1 MDKELIKK
9 RRSYVS
15 EYDLVCLAED
25 LGLTPI
31 RVGRKYFTLLE
42 HDSVRINT
50 FSNTFKRYSN
60 GVWGD
65 ALSFVMEFGQERS
78 NKFKSVNY
86 SLYWLEKKM
95 NIENTFDKNKTVL
108 PEKEKVPLTLPERDN
123 NCKRV
128 FAYLIKT
135 RMIDPEIVKV
145 FVHRNILYQSKQGKN
160 CVFVGYHDN
169 KAVYASERGTMPGKR
184 YMREMEGNDYN
195 YGVNFD
201 NENADTLIVTESVID
216 MMSLMTLK
224 MKLNFHLKHS
234 FLALGGVEKTEC
246 IFTYLKDQKNIKDV
260 LICLD
265 NDEAGKKAT
274 RRIIERLKKEYK
286 HIKYLPVYSEEKDW
300 NETLIKKTKELDNN
314 ESSMNLI

>member
-86 SLYWLEKKM
+86 SLY
-95 NIENTFDKNKTVL
+95 
-108 PEKEKVPLTLPERDN
+108 
-123 NCKRV
+123 
-128 FAYLIKT
+128 
-135 RMIDPEIVKV
+135 
-145 FVHRNILYQSKQGKN
+145 
-160 CVFVGYHDN
+160 
-169 KAVYASERGTMPGKR
+169 
-184 YMREMEGNDYN
+184 
-195 YGVNFD
+195 
-201 NENADTLIVTESVID
+201 
-216 MMSLMTLK
+216 
-224 MKLNFHLKHS
+224 
-234 FLALGGVEKTEC
+234 
-246 IFTYLKDQKNIKDV
+246 
-260 LICLD
+260 
-265 NDEAGKKAT
+265 
-274 RRIIERLKKEYK
+274 
-286 HIKYLPVYSEEKDW
+286 
-300 NETLIKKTKELDNN
+300 
-314 ESSMNLI
+314 

>member
-1 MDKELIKK
+1 MNKELINK
-9 RRSYVS
+9 RRSNVS
-15 EYDLVCLAED
+15 VYDLVHLAED

-31 RVGRKYFTLLE
+31 RVGRKYFALLE

-50 FSNTFKRYSN
+50 FNNTFKRYSN

-65 ALSFVMEFGQERS
+65 ALSFLIEFGPERS

-86 SLYWLEKKM
+86 SLYWLEKKLD
-95 NIENTFDKNKTVL
+95 IESTFDKDKIVLPDKKKVPFTL
-108 PEKEKVPLTLPERDN
+108 PEKDDN
-123 NCKRV
+123 YRRA

-135 RMIDPEIVKV
+135 RMINPEIVKM

-160 CVFVGYHDN
+160 CVFVGYHGN

-184 YMREMEGNDYN
+184 YMREMQGNDYN

-224 MKLNFHLKHS
+224 IKQNFHLKHS

-246 IFTYLKDQKNIKDV
+246 IFTYLKEHKNIKDV

-274 RRIIERLKKEYK
+274 RRIIERLKKEHK

>member
-1 MDKELIKK
+1 MNKELINK
-9 RRSYVS
+9 RRSNVAV
-15 EYDLVCLAED
+15 YDLVHLAED

-50 FSNTFKRYSN
+50 FNNTFKRYSN

-65 ALSFVMEFGQERS
+65 ALSFLIEFGPERS

-86 SLYWLEKKM
+86 SLYWLEKKLD
-95 NIENTFDKNKTVL
+95 IESTFDKDKIVLPDKKKEPFTL
-108 PEKEKVPLTLPERDN
+108 PEKDDN
-123 NCKRV
+123 YRRA

-135 RMIDPEIVKV
+135 RMINPEIVKM

-160 CVFVGYHDN
+160 CVFVGYHGN

-184 YMREMEGNDYN
+184 YMREMQGNDYN

-201 NENADTLIVTESVID
+201 NQNADTLIVTESVID

-224 MKLNFHLKHS
+224 IKQNFHLKHS

-246 IFTYLKDQKNIKDV
+246 IFTYLKEHKNIKDV

-274 RRIIERLKKEYK
+274 RRIIERLKKEHK